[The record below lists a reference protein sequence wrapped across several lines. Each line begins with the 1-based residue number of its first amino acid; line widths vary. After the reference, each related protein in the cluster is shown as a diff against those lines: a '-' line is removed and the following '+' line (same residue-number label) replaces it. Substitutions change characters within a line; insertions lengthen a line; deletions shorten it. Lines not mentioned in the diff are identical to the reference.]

1 MRKLLRATLAAS
13 AGIMALAGPIAG
25 QAVSQDTVP
34 QDTGATA
41 ANTSARPPANAP
53 YRNASLPTE
62 VRVADLLSRMTLEE
76 KVAQIITV
84 WDDKEEIQAADNTF
98 DPARASARYPDG
110 IGQIAR
116 PSDIGG
122 PTSPRVVRR
131 RNIEDSVQYV
141 IDAQRWATNNT
152 RLGIPVLFHE
162 ESLHGLAARDA
173 TAFPQ
178 AIGLASSWDPD
189 LVREVNDLIAA
200 EVRARG
206 VHMVLSPVV
215 DVARDPRWGRIEE
228 TFGEDPFLVGELGV
242 ASVEGLQGVGTNP
255 HIGEGQVLATLKHM
269 TGHGQPE
276 SGTNVGPAPISE
288 RTLREMFFPPFHE
301 VVRRTGISAV
311 MASYNEIDG
320 LPSHANGWLLND
332 VLRGEWGYQGAV
344 VSDYYAI
351 EDLQRVHH
359 IAGSY
364 REAAEISLAAGVDV
378 DLPQGAG
385 FQHLVQS
392 VREGTVSMAAVDR
405 AVARFLTMKFNA
417 GLFENPWPNLAEA
430 QRSNTAEGVA
440 LARRAAERSLVLLKN
455 DNATLPLA
463 LPEAGGPRPT
473 IAVIGPN
480 ADVARLGGY
489 YGEPRASV
497 TPLDGIRNLVG
508 NRANIVHS
516 QGVEIVQGDSDW
528 WDDPV
533 VLGDPAENR
542 RRIAA
547 AVEVARNADTIV
559 LFIGDTEKTSREG
572 WATSHLGDRTD
583 LDLVGEQNE
592 LFTALRA
599 LGKPVVAVLVNGR
612 PPSYP
617 LIAEQ
622 ADAVLE
628 TWYAGEQQG
637 NAIADALFGRV
648 NPGGRLPVSVAR
660 EVGQLPIFYNY
671 KPSARRGY
679 LFADVSPLYPFG
691 YGLSYTTFAYGAPQ
705 LSSATIR
712 GGEGVSVTIPVTNSG
727 AMAGDEVV
735 QVYLRDNISSVTRPV
750 KELVG
755 FSRVTLQPGETRN
768 VAITIRPDAFAL
780 WNRDMSRVV
789 EPGEFTIMVGPN
801 SRDLTSVTLTV
812 AE

>member
-1 MRKLLRATLAAS
+1 
-13 AGIMALAGPIAG
+13 MALAGPLA
-25 QAVSQDTVP
+25 QPAVSQSAAAT
-34 QDTGATA
+34 TA
-41 ANTSARPPANAP
+41 AAATDTTARPPADAP
-53 YRNASLPTE
+53 YRNASLPTA

-141 IDAQRWATNNT
+141 IDAQRWAIENT

-178 AIGLASSWDPD
+178 AIGLASTWDPD

-242 ASVEGLQGVGTNP
+242 ASVEGLQGVGTDP

-320 LPSHANGWLLND
+320 IPSHANGWLLND

-392 VREGTVSMAAVDR
+392 VREGTVRMEAVDR

-417 GLFENPWPNLAEA
+417 GLFENPWPDLAEA
-430 QRSNTAEGVA
+430 QRSNMAEGVA
-440 LARRAAERSLVLLKN
+440 LARRAAERSLILLKN

-463 LPEAGGPRPT
+463 LPEAGGERPT

-489 YGEPRASV
+489 YGEPRVAVS
-497 TPLDGIRNLVG
+497 PLEGIRALVG
-508 NRANIVHS
+508 DRANIVHA

-547 AVEVARNADTIV
+547 AVEAARDADTIV

-572 WATSHLGDRTD
+572 WAANHLGDRTD

-592 LFTALRA
+592 LFSALKA
-599 LGKPVVAVLVNGR
+599 LGKPIVAVLVNGR

-617 LIAEQ
+617 LIAAE
-622 ADAVLE
+622 ADAILE

-637 NAIADALFGRV
+637 SAIADALFGRV
-648 NPGGRLPVSVAR
+648 NPGGKLPVSVAR

-679 LFADVSPLYPFG
+679 LFAEVSPLYPFG
-691 YGLSYTTFAYGAPQ
+691 FGLSYTTFAFGAPQ
-705 LSSATIR
+705 LSATTIR
-712 GGEGVSVTIPVTNSG
+712 GGEGVTVTVPVTNSG
-727 AMAGDEVV
+727 SMAGDEVV

-755 FSRVTLQPGETRN
+755 FQRVTLQPGETRQ

-780 WNRDMSRVV
+780 WNREMQRVV

-801 SRDLTSVTLTV
+801 SADLTSVALTV